1 MAGEDC
7 HDVIKLLG
15 SSDRD
20 FLIRNNG
27 DKVKLDTLKEKKIG
41 LYFSASW
48 CGPCKHFTPNLVEA
62 YNGLLPKGD
71 FEVVFLTADMDD
83 ESFKEYFSK
92 MPWLAVPFS
101 DSETRKHLN
110 ELFAVRGIPHLVILD
125 ASGKVETNSGVKIIV
140 EHGVEG
146 YPFTQER
153 LNELKEQEE
162 TAKRE
167 QSLKSILE
175 SQSRNY
181 VIAADGRKVPVADL
195 EGKIIG
201 LYFSMISFKGHESFT
216 RKLIE
221 MYDKL
226 KAQEGNFEIV
236 MIPLDDEDE
245 DESFKKEFSRMPW
258 FSLPLKDKTCEK
270 LARYFELSTLPTL
283 VIIGTDGKTLHS
295 NVAEAVEEHGIL
307 AYPFTPEKFAELEQI
322 QKAKLEAQTLES
334 ILVTGDH
341 DFVIGKDGEKILVS
355 DLVGKNILLY
365 FSAHWCPPCRAF
377 TPQLKEAYET
387 IKAKNGPLEVIFI
400 SSDRDQASFDD
411 YFATMPWLALPF
423 GDERKTYLSRLF
435 KVRGIPA
442 LVAVGPSGKTV
453 TTEARSLIMCH
464 GAKAFPFTE
473 ECMKEIEAETAEMAK
488 GWPEKIMHKLHEHEL
503 LLSKHSGY
511 NCDVCDEAGQIWS
524 FYCEECD
531 FDMHPKC
538 ALEEKKE
545 SNMDMDT
552 EEDQK
557 DQGKEEQ
564 KAKEGWICDG
574 EVCFKG

>member
-1 MAGEDC
+1 MAEQDN
-7 HDVIKLLG
+7 HDLIKLLG

-27 DKVKLDTLKEKKIG
+27 DQVKLDTLKGKNVG

-48 CGPCKHFTPNLVEA
+48 CGPCRRFTPNLVEA
-62 YNGLLPKGD
+62 YNELLSKGD
-71 FEVVFLTADMDD
+71 FEVVFVTADQDD
-83 ESFKEYFSK
+83 ESFNAYFSK

-101 DSETRKHLN
+101 DSETRKRLD
-110 ELFAVRGIPHLVILD
+110 ELFDVNGIPHLVILG
-125 ASGKVETNSGVKIIV
+125 ASGKVVTDSGVEIIA

-153 LNELKEQEE
+153 LNEIKEQEE

-181 VIAADGRKVPVADL
+181 VIAADGRKVPVAEL
-195 EGKIIG
+195 EGKIVG
-201 LYFSMISFKGHESFT
+201 LYFSMTSFEECGSFT

-226 KAQEGNFEIV
+226 KAWGENFEIV

-245 DESFKKEFSRMPW
+245 EESFKEGFASLPW

-270 LARYFELSTLPTL
+270 LIRYFELSDLPTL
-283 VIIGTDGKTLHS
+283 VIIGTDGKTLQS

-322 QKAKLEAQTLES
+322 EKAKREAQTLES
-334 ILVTGDH
+334 ILVMGDL
-341 DFVIGKDGEKILVS
+341 DFVIGKDGEKILVC
-355 DLVGKNILLY
+355 DLVGKTILLY
-365 FSAHWCPPCRAF
+365 FSAHWCPPCRGF
-377 TPQLKEAYET
+377 TPKLKEAYET

-400 SSDRDQASFDD
+400 SSDQDQASFDE

-423 GDERKTYLSRLF
+423 GDERKASLSRLF
-435 KVRGIPA
+435 KVQGIPKLIA
-442 LVAVGPSGKTV
+442 IAPSGKTI
-453 TTEARSLIMCH
+453 TTEARNLIMSH
-464 GAKAFPFTE
+464 GADSFPFTE
-473 ECMKEIEAETAEMAK
+473 ERMKEIEA
-488 GWPEKIMHKLHEHEL
+488 GI
-503 LLSKHSGY
+503 
-511 NCDVCDEAGQIWS
+511 
-524 FYCEECD
+524 
-531 FDMHPKC
+531 

-545 SNMDMDT
+545 NDMNP

-557 DQGKEEQ
+557 EQGKEEQ
-564 KAKEGWICDG
+564 KANEGWNCDG

>member
-1 MAGEDC
+1 MAGEDS
-7 HDVIKLLG
+7 HDLMKLLG

-27 DKVKLDTLKEKKIG
+27 DQVKLDALKEKKVG

-48 CGPCKHFTPNLVEA
+48 CGPCQHFTPNLVEA
-62 YNGLLPKGD
+62 YNELLPKGD
-71 FEVVFLTADMDD
+71 FEVVFLTADEDD
-83 ESFKEYFSK
+83 KSFKEYFSK

-101 DSETRKHLN
+101 DSETRKRLD
-110 ELFAVRGIPHLVILD
+110 ELFAVKGIPHLVILD
-125 ASGKVETNSGVKIIV
+125 DSGKVVTDNGVEIIL

-181 VIAADGRKVPVADL
+181 VVAADGRKVPVAEL
-195 EGKIIG
+195 EGKIVG
-201 LYFSMISFKGHESFT
+201 LYFSISSFEECESFT
-216 RKLIE
+216 RMLID

-226 KAQEGNFEIV
+226 KAQGENFEVV
-236 MIPLDDEDE
+236 MIPLDGEDG
-245 DESFKKEFSRMPW
+245 DESFKKEFASMPW
-258 FSLPLKDKTCEK
+258 YSLPLKDRTCEK

-295 NVAEAVEEHGIL
+295 NVAEAIEEHGIL
-307 AYPFTPEKFAELEQI
+307 AYPFTPEKFSELEQI
-322 QKAKLEAQTLES
+322 EKAKREAQTLES

-377 TPQLKEAYET
+377 TPKLKEAYEN
-387 IKAKNGPLEVIFI
+387 IKAKSGPLEVIFI
-400 SSDRDQASFDD
+400 SSDQDQASFDD

-423 GDERKTYLSRLF
+423 GDERKASLSRLF
-435 KVRGIPA
+435 KVQGIPT
-442 LVAVGPSGKTV
+442 LVAIGPSGKTI
-453 TTEARSLIMCH
+453 TTGARSMIMRH
-464 GAKAFPFTE
+464 GAEAFPFTKE
-473 ECMKEIEAETAEMAK
+473 RMKEIEAEIA
-488 GWPEKIMHKLHEHEL
+488 
-503 LLSKHSGY
+503 
-511 NCDVCDEAGQIWS
+511 
-524 FYCEECD
+524 
-531 FDMHPKC
+531 
-538 ALEEKKE
+538 EKKE
-545 SNMDMDT
+545 NNLDP
-552 EEDQK
+552 EVDQK
-557 DQGKEEQ
+557 EQGKDE
-564 KAKEGWICDG
+564 KKPNEGWVCDG
-574 EVCFKG
+574 EVCSKS

>member
-1 MAGEDC
+1 MAGDDS
-7 HDVIKLLG
+7 HDLMKLLG

-27 DKVKLDTLKEKKIG
+27 DQVKLDALKEKQVG

-48 CGPCKHFTPNLVEA
+48 CGPCQHFTPNLVEA
-62 YNGLLPKGD
+62 YNELLPKGD
-71 FEVVFLTADMDD
+71 FEVVFLTADEDD

-101 DSETRKHLN
+101 DSETRKRLD
-110 ELFAVRGIPHLVILD
+110 ELFAVKGIPHLVILD
-125 ASGKVETNSGVKIIV
+125 DSGKVVTDNGVEIIL

-181 VIAADGRKVPVADL
+181 VVAADGRKVPVAEL
-195 EGKIIG
+195 EGKIVG
-201 LYFSMISFKGHESFT
+201 LYFSMTSFEECELFT
-216 RKLIE
+216 RKLIN

-226 KAQEGNFEIV
+226 KAQGENFEVV
-236 MIPLDDEDE
+236 MIPLDGEDD
-245 DESFKKEFSRMPW
+245 DESFKKEFASMPW
-258 FSLPLKDKTCEK
+258 YSLPLKDRTCEK

-295 NVAEAVEEHGIL
+295 NVAEAIEEHGIL
-307 AYPFTPEKFAELEQI
+307 AFPFTPEKFAELEQI
-322 QKAKLEAQTLES
+322 EKAKREAQTLES

-377 TPQLKEAYET
+377 TPKLKEAYEK
-387 IKAKNGPLEVIFI
+387 IKAKSGPLEVIFI
-400 SSDRDQASFDD
+400 SSDQDQASFDD

-423 GDERKTYLSRLF
+423 GDERKASLSRLF
-435 KVRGIPA
+435 KVQGIPT
-442 LVAVGPSGKTV
+442 LVAIGPSGKTI
-453 TTEARSLIMCH
+453 TTGARNMIMHH
-464 GAKAFPFTE
+464 GAEAFPFTE
-473 ECMKEIEAETAEMAK
+473 ERMKEIEAEIA
-488 GWPEKIMHKLHEHEL
+488 
-503 LLSKHSGY
+503 
-511 NCDVCDEAGQIWS
+511 D
-524 FYCEECD
+524 
-531 FDMHPKC
+531 
-538 ALEEKKE
+538 KKE
-545 SNMDMDT
+545 NNLDP

-557 DQGKEEQ
+557 EQGEDEK
-564 KAKEGWICDG
+564 KPNEGWVCDG
-574 EVCFKG
+574 EVCSKS